1 MRQLIV
7 LVISLILTTT
17 IQADVELKGLLL
29 NQTRTFAGQ
38 AFYVAFVDNWQVLDS
53 QGQYNLV
60 IVERPSARSGSQ
72 ISVKYGEQV
81 IYQQVLH
88 FNAQKAQRAGQSAAT
103 VVFDRVMNEQV
114 EQLFSANPDMAQDE
128 IKLN

>member
-1 MRQLIV
+1 MCLLFSCIV
-7 LVISLILTTT
+7 STHLH
-17 IQADVELKGLLL
+17 ADVELNGLLL

-72 ISVKYGEQV
+72 ISVKYGEQI

-88 FNAQKAQRAGQSAAT
+88 FNAQKAQRAGQAAAS
-103 VVFDRVMNEQV
+103 VVFERVMNEQV
-114 EQLFSANPDMAQDE
+114 EQVLSTNPDMAQDE